1 MTPLQSL
8 SDLPTAVATP
18 RYDRDAA
25 GVGIVHVGLG
35 AFMRAHLAVYTDDAL
50 AAEGGDWR
58 ITAIGL
64 RSRDA
69 IDVLNKQNGLYTLV
83 VRDAEMSGRVIGSIA
98 DAIHAPS
105 DPAAVLAALAA
116 PGTRIVTITITEKGY
131 GIDPATG
138 GLDNTVPAIAADL
151 ASDLSAP
158 QSAVGLIVAGL
169 ERRRAHG
176 VGPFTALSCDNLPE
190 NGRILKRLV
199 LDFARRRDEDLAD
212 WIEANARFP
221 STMVDRITPPQTEK
235 TRTDARALT
244 GADDLAAIE
253 TEPFSQ
259 WVIEDDFRDGRPAWE
274 KGGAVMVKDVHAYER
289 MKLVMLN
296 GTHSMLAYA
305 GHVTGHRFVRDTMA
319 DPDLKR
325 LIDRHMQ
332 TAAATLDAVP
342 GIDLDQYRQA
352 LLVRFAN
359 PAIDHPTYQIAMDGT
374 QKLPTRI
381 FDATLAAMTRGAD
394 FGSFAFATAAWMA
407 YVKGAIGGA
416 YAIRDPREAELL
428 SAASSAQLADGLL
441 DALLALPGLVPT
453 ELRAH
458 ETFRQTV
465 LSRLRVMLGDGMGAA
480 IAKEAAAL

>member
-105 DPAAVLAALAA
+105 DPAAVLAVLAA

-235 TRTDARALT
+235 TRRQSKPNRSANGSSRTISAMA
-244 GADDLAAIE
+244 
-253 TEPFSQ
+253 
-259 WVIEDDFRDGRPAWE
+259 GRP
-274 KGGAVMVKDVHAYER
+274 G
-289 MKLVMLN
+289 
-296 GTHSMLAYA
+296 
-305 GHVTGHRFVRDTMA
+305 
-319 DPDLKR
+319 KR
-325 LIDRHMQ
+325 
-332 TAAATLDAVP
+332 AA
-342 GIDLDQYRQA
+342 R
-352 LLVRFAN
+352 
-359 PAIDHPTYQIAMDGT
+359 
-374 QKLPTRI
+374 
-381 FDATLAAMTRGAD
+381 
-394 FGSFAFATAAWMA
+394 
-407 YVKGAIGGA
+407 
-416 YAIRDPREAELL
+416 
-428 SAASSAQLADGLL
+428 
-441 DALLALPGLVPT
+441 
-453 ELRAH
+453 
-458 ETFRQTV
+458 
-465 LSRLRVMLGDGMGAA
+465 
-480 IAKEAAAL
+480 